1 MVLIICPSPE
11 PSYSMQKFGRWLI
24 LKYLFKVIG
33 CLRPNITELQIF
45 NLLYKELKFWDLRGI
60 MGLLLLCVSPC
71 LPVYNNHSYKDVLCT
86 FFFKIVN
93 IRCLRPYALGRT
105 GISISVLRPKEPI
118 SEQQLMHLRL
128 TITFIWFMNYSVA
141 IKYPWISIRVQSAPL

>member
-1 MVLIICPSPE
+1 MAQNIISRPYIRRGFASFSSLLCCIIATNMVLIICPSPE

-33 CLRPNITELQIF
+33 CLRPYITELQIF

-71 LPVYNNHSYKDVLCT
+71 LPVYNNHSYKDVLWT
-86 FFFKIVN
+86 FYFRLWLLGV
-93 IRCLRPYALGRT
+93 LGRT
-105 GISISVLRPKEPI
+105 GISISVL
-118 SEQQLMHLRL
+118 
-128 TITFIWFMNYSVA
+128 
-141 IKYPWISIRVQSAPL
+141 